1 MADQETG
8 PTGLGKRAAAGAAV
22 FKVRE
27 AAMAIL
33 QTESTGNLKVQ
44 KRIVPSTPF
53 IVPEPSLKPY
63 KRPPTLLLPPSYSA
77 NPVGGFVCEVCG
89 QNFFSFPQMV
99 RHKQFHDE
107 ERPFPCGVC
116 GKRFLSRSHYT
127 EHQRVHTGER
137 PFPCDQC
144 ERSFTTHHNLK
155 RHQTIHAKEEAY
167 RCRKCGV
174 LFCQRHEYPRGIP
187 RPDLEPRPG
196 FESTSTMQP
205 TPPIQVTLTPKQ
217 LKKLN
222 KKLNKSHD
230 LSTKH
235 DHSKKKKKRS
245 RVKHPGPAEKQ
256 GLEHVWKLLVICL
269 LCRLLWIL
277 GLPSYVKH
285 LNTVAGGFYTLYLF
299 FELPMVWVVLLN
311 LLCYLI
317 LFLCRHSS
325 NRATFLSIT
334 ILIYLLI
341 G

>member
-8 PTGLGKRAAAGAAV
+8 PNGLAKRAAAGAAV

-33 QTESTGNLKVQ
+33 QNESTGNLKVQ
-44 KRIVPSTPF
+44 KRIAPSTPL
-53 IVPEPSLKPY
+53 IVPKPSLKPY

-77 NPVGGFVCEVCG
+77 NPVGGFTCEVCG
-89 QNFFSFPQMV
+89 QNFFSFPQVV

-174 LFCQRHEYPRGIP
+174 LFCQRHEYPGGMP
-187 RPDLEPRPG
+187 RPDLELRPG

-222 KKLNKSHD
+222 KKRND

-235 DHSKKKKKRS
+235 DHSKKKKKGT
-245 RVKHPGPAEKQ
+245 RVKHPGPAEKVNYVRQ
-256 GLEHVWKLLVICL
+256 EE
-269 LCRLLWIL
+269 LW
-277 GLPSYVKH
+277 P
-285 LNTVAGGFYTLYLF
+285 
-299 FELPMVWVVLLN
+299 VLLTKGEK
-311 LLCYLI
+311 LQKVAYDI
-317 LFLCRHSS
+317 EV
-325 NRATFLSIT
+325 I
-334 ILIYLLI
+334 I
-341 G
+341 

>member
-1 MADQETG
+1 MQKALRKTALKNDQFACLCNFIRELYTFKRYFLVLSGVDMADQETG
-8 PTGLGKRAAAGAAV
+8 PNGLGKRAAAGAAV

-33 QTESTGNLKVQ
+33 QNKSTGNLKVQ
-44 KRIVPSTPF
+44 KRIAPSTPL

-63 KRPPTLLLPPSYSA
+63 KRPPTLLLPPPYSA
-77 NPVGGFVCEVCG
+77 NPVGGFTCEVCG

-187 RPDLEPRPG
+187 RPDLETRPG

-217 LKKLN
+217 LKKLK
-222 KKLNKSHD
+222 KKLNKKSHD

-245 RVKHPGPAEKQ
+245 RVKHPGQAEKVHYVRQ
-256 GLEHVWKLLVICL
+256 EE
-269 LCRLLWIL
+269 LW
-277 GLPSYVKH
+277 P
-285 LNTVAGGFYTLYLF
+285 
-299 FELPMVWVVLLN
+299 VLLTKGEK
-311 LLCYLI
+311 LQKVAYDI
-317 LFLCRHSS
+317 EV
-325 NRATFLSIT
+325 I
-334 ILIYLLI
+334 I
-341 G
+341 